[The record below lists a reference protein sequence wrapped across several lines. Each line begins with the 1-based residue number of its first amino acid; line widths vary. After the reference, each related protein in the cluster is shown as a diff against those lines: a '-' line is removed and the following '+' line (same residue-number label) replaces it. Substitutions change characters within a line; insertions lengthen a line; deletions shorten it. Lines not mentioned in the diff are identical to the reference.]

1 MERGRQWLAANGT
14 RRIGRIAKMLPSLLL
29 IVALG
34 TVGLTAPAPAPTPAE
49 TPYAVLVNAV
59 AHVQAPEPTPAA
71 RAVRERG
78 VGDDVKSYVD
88 GLISDVGS
96 KVSSFVN
103 SGILDF
109 PNGFPT
115 GSQVEKS
122 AGVSKTDLDAQ
133 PTQVLNLPAYANWTN
148 QGWNVRVHGNVYK
161 VPNISQSKIDDL
173 ANVFLIDTSVDKLS
187 ATEQTQARNVT
198 RSIFVVQQG
207 DDKVTIDFVN
217 DVSVRP
223 NATGGAVNAQG
234 GAQTVDLPYNTTVE
248 GDFDVFLKLRNTTGP
263 KGGHLVPGNET
274 SRIQTLNMYANGTN
288 SGNATAYLVPPTG
301 MTVISD
307 IDDILRVT
315 KIYQPKEGLLNTF
328 ARPFTPWMN
337 MPAVYANWSSSV
349 DNMHFHY
356 LTTTPEQV
364 TRNYMEFIYK
374 TYPLG
379 SFDTRPL
386 NFSDLSATLQIRR
399 FLLDKIFQTFPQRK
413 FILVADTSNSDVMKA
428 YPALYK
434 DYPGQVQC
442 IFLRNTSSTDSG
454 DKFPYDTSGFKGI
467 PQERYMFFKV
477 PDDLSRLDI
486 VNGNCLNNTVAQ
498 NVTFKEQGLPFGLG
512 QGSGAGHPASIP
524 SISAVAAALVAAA
537 IGAALM

>member
-1 MERGRQWLAANGT
+1 MLRSSLVVLVGLA
-14 RRIGRIAKMLPSLLL
+14 
-29 IVALG
+29 
-34 TVGLTAPAPAPTPAE
+34 TVGLTAPAPPAPTP
-49 TPYAVLVNAV
+49 V
-59 AHVQAPEPTPAA
+59 ATAAPAKRVANGVAARAPEPTPPAQGGLTQ
-71 RAVRERG
+71 RG
-78 VGDDVKSYVD
+78 IGDDVKSYVD

-148 QGWNVRVHGNVYK
+148 KGWNVRVHGNVYK
-161 VPNISQSKIDDL
+161 VPNITQKKIDDL

-187 ATEQTQARNVT
+187 PSEQDQARNLT

-207 DDKVTIDFVN
+207 SENVTIDFVN

-223 NATGGAVNAQG
+223 NATGGAVNAEG
-234 GAQTVDLPYNTTVE
+234 GAQTINLPYKTTVE
-248 GDFDVFLKLRNTTGP
+248 GDFDVFLELRNTTGP
-263 KGGHLVPGNET
+263 KGGHLIPGNET
-274 SRIQTLNMYANGTN
+274 AHIQTLNMYANGTN

-337 MPAVYANWSSSV
+337 MPDVYANWSASI

-356 LTTTPEQV
+356 LTTTPEQA
-364 TRNYMEFIYK
+364 TRNYMDFIYK

-413 FILVADTSNSDVMKA
+413 FVLVADTSNSDVMKA

-442 IFLRNTSSTDSG
+442 ILLRNTSSTDSG
-454 DKFPYDTSGFKGI
+454 DKFPYDTSGFKDI

-477 PDDLSRLDI
+477 PNDLSRLDI
-486 VNGNCLNNTVAQ
+486 ANGHCLNGTIPQ

-512 QGSGAGHPASIP
+512 QDSGAARYGSAP
-524 SISAVAAALVAAA
+524 SISVIAAVLAAA